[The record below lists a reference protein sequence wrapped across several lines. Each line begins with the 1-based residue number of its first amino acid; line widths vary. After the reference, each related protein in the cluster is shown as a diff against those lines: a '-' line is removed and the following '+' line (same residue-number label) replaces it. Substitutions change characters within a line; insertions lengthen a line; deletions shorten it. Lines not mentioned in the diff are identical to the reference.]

1 MNVAENVHDHRVIVA
16 ELELGNR
23 HKGQSLGNKPDRHG
37 TIKYALFEPPLER
50 RIVVAGTM
58 LVRETILGPANQ
70 GNGSAFGA
78 LRDEYDL
85 RGCRP
90 RRSAL

>member
-37 TIKYALFEPPLER
+37 SSITRTQSSASIDGAFVA
-50 RIVVAGTM
+50 IVRV
-58 LVRETILGPANQ
+58 
-70 GNGSAFGA
+70 SF
-78 LRDEYDL
+78 RDL
-85 RGCRP
+85 IV
-90 RRSAL
+90 